1 MPLICIECKNQ
12 VDLSHAPQPIV
23 KDQVVECN
31 HCGISLLVT
40 DVTDGGITAEIVD
53 EGK

>member
-1 MPLICIECKNQ
+1 MQLTCPECKNQ
-12 VDLSHAPQPIV
+12 VDLTSVPQPLV

-31 HCGISLLVT
+31 HCGISLLLV
-40 DVTDGGITAEIVD
+40 DVTDGSAMAEIMD